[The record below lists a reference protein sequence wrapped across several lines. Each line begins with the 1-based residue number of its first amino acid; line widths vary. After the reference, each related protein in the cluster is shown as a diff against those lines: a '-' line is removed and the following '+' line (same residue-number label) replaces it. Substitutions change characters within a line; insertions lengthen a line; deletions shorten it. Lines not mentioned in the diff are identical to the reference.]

1 MAQERLYHGGY
12 RVVGNL
18 SMLQELGVT
27 AVVNTAKKVCTATRP
42 TRPATT
48 YYYYRSAPPRSRPAR
63 VTTTPPAQ
71 STMVRC
77 LPTPQLGS
85 VFVKYPVYV
94 AKAKKVTEPFA
105 ADAATPIV

>member
-1 MAQERLYHGGY
+1 
-12 RVVGNL
+12 
-18 SMLQELGVT
+18 
-27 AVVNTAKKVCTATRP
+27 
-42 TRPATT
+42 
-48 YYYYRSAPPRSRPAR
+48 
-63 VTTTPPAQ
+63 
-71 STMVRC
+71 MVRC